1 VAPVRISTYDP
12 RWPELA
18 SALIARLQDALGQDA
33 LRIEHIGSTAIPS
46 MDAKDLLDVQ
56 ISVAEP
62 DIAVERFEGPLVAL
76 GFERLPYDHDH
87 VPAGRPDD
95 PARWAKRFWWRRSHP
110 EGDVNLH
117 VRVAGSPNER
127 LALLFR
133 DWMRTHAEAVPPYSA
148 FKRALAA
155 AAPDVDWYSDLK
167 DPVVDLVVAVAESW
181 ARQSGWSVVTDT

>member
-12 RWPELA
+12 RWPERA

-56 ISVAEP
+56 ISVAEL

-95 PARWAKRFWWRRSHP
+95 PALWAKRF
-110 EGDVNLH
+110 
-117 VRVAGSPNER
+117 
-127 LALLFR
+127 
-133 DWMRTHAEAVPPYSA
+133 
-148 FKRALAA
+148 
-155 AAPDVDWYSDLK
+155 
-167 DPVVDLVVAVAESW
+167 
-181 ARQSGWSVVTDT
+181 